1 MTVVVGARNLFKADA
16 GVVHALLQ
24 ARYYDGSKGAF
35 LSEDPVFLGEP
46 MQQVLT
52 NPQSLNSY
60 SYANDNPITKND
72 PTGKCI
78 YDGCAVEAVAALG
91 FAGGIATQ
99 AFHDYSTGDFSRRS
113 AGQNIS
119 TDALAGTAGAAVSAG
134 IAIAGAETVG
144 LGLAAR
150 FGLVGLTAGTLTA
163 GTDVGSNFILGQP
176 TNQGATIADATVN
189 GLSAGVLTMLP
200 GVRGALPQ
208 TIWSALSILSKAHAA
223 RSGAEAAFGS
233 SLSMLGAAGY
243 QYMSSNGSSWSGS
256 RSGTQG
262 SAGAANSGSYTNY
275 MPANAHTACGTLCR

>member
-1 MTVVVGARNLFKADA
+1 MTVAVGARNLFKVDA

-24 ARYYDGSKGAF
+24 ARYMDGSKGQF
-35 LSEDPVFLGEP
+35 MSEDPIFLGDP
-46 MQQVLT
+46 RQQVLT
-52 NPQSLNSY
+52 DPQSLNSY
-60 SYANDNPITKND
+60 SYANDNPTTKSD

-119 TDALAGTAGAAVSAG
+119 TYALAGTAGAAVSAG

-163 GTDVGSNFILGQP
+163 GTDVGSNVLLGQP
-176 TNQGATIADATVN
+176 TNQGATIAD
-189 GLSAGVLTMLP
+189 
-200 GVRGALPQ
+200 
-208 TIWSALSILSKAHAA
+208 
-223 RSGAEAAFGS
+223 
-233 SLSMLGAAGY
+233 
-243 QYMSSNGSSWSGS
+243 
-256 RSGTQG
+256 
-262 SAGAANSGSYTNY
+262 
-275 MPANAHTACGTLCR
+275 